1 MEILDIAPFCLTC
14 EWYCKPFWSVNSP
27 CKGCPHSVLKYFDKP
42 RHEYEYTSTTT
53 TTTNGSKLTYNFGK
67 TTGDVHVT
75 EEKTP
80 EFVKDLPSAE
90 EYQKSLEQFIS
101 NETWSEPKYLCPK
114 CGEGGMRR
122 REDIV
127 LASYPPQ
134 RLYEC
139 DKCGHTEY
147 QFG

>member
-1 MEILDIAPFCLTC
+1 MEVMDINPCLTC
-14 EWYCKPFWSVNSP
+14 EWNGKPYWSIISP
-27 CKGCPHSVLKYFDKP
+27 CKSCPYNPFRYP
-42 RHEYEYTSTTT
+42 RTARNYISTTT
-53 TTTNGSKLTYNFGK
+53 TTTSGTNLIYNSGE
-67 TTGDVHVT
+67 TTGDVHVI

-90 EYQKSLEQFIS
+90 EYQKSLKQFIF
-101 NETWSEPKYLCPK
+101 NEAWSEPKYLCPK
-114 CGEGGMRR
+114 CGKGGMRR

>member
-1 MEILDIAPFCLTC
+1 MEIMDINPCLTC
-14 EWYCKPFWSVNSP
+14 EWNGKPYCSVVSP
-27 CKGCPHSVLKYFDKP
+27 CESCPHSLLKHPKP
-42 RHEYEYTSTTT
+42 AQTYTSTTT
-53 TTTNGSKLTYNFGK
+53 TITNGSKLTYNFGK

-80 EFVKDLPSAE
+80 EFIRNLPSVE
-90 EYQKSLEQFIS
+90 EYQKSLGQFTF
-101 NETWSEPKYLCPK
+101 NEEWSEPKYLCPK

-127 LASYPPQ
+127 FTSYPPQ

>member
-1 MEILDIAPFCLTC
+1 MEFMDINPCLTC
-14 EWYCKPFWSVNSP
+14 EWNGKPYWSLVSP
-27 CKGCPHSVLKYFDKP
+27 CASCPHKHP
-42 RHEYEYTSTTT
+42 AQTNISTTT

-90 EYQKSLEQFIS
+90 EYQKSLEQFIF
-101 NETWSEPKYLCPK
+101 NEAWSEPKYLCPK

>member
-1 MEILDIAPFCLTC
+1 MEVMDINPCLTC
-14 EWYCKPFWSVNSP
+14 EWNGKPYCSVVSP
-27 CKGCPHSVLKYFDKP
+27 CASCPYKYP
-42 RHEYEYTSTTT
+42 AQTYISTTT
-53 TTTNGSKLTYNFGK
+53 TLTNGSKLTYNFGK
-67 TTGDVHVT
+67 TTGDVHVI

-90 EYQKSLEQFIS
+90 EYQKSLKQFIF
-101 NETWSEPKYLCPK
+101 NEAWSEPKYLCPK

>member
-1 MEILDIAPFCLTC
+1 MEVMDINPCLTC
-14 EWYCKPFWSVNSP
+14 EWNSKPYCSIISP
-27 CKGCPHSVLKYFDKP
+27 CARCPYKYP
-42 RHEYEYTSTTT
+42 TQTYISTTT
-53 TTTNGSKLTYNFGK
+53 TLTNGSNLTYNFGK

-90 EYQKSLEQFIS
+90 EYQKSLEQFIP

>member
-1 MEILDIAPFCLTC
+1 MEIMNENPCLTC
-14 EWYCKPFWSVNSP
+14 EWNGKPYWSIISP
-27 CKGCPHSVLKYFDKP
+27 CKSCPYNLLGYP
-42 RHEYEYTSTTT
+42 QPARTYTPTTV
-53 TTTNGSKLTYNFGK
+53 TTTNDSNLTYNFGK
-67 TTGDVHVT
+67 TTDDVHVT

-80 EFVKDLPSAE
+80 EFVKDLPTAE
-90 EYQKSLEQFIS
+90 EYQKSLEQFIF
-101 NETWSEPKYLCPK
+101 NKEWSEPKYLCPK
-114 CGEGGMRR
+114 CGKGGMRR

-127 LASYPPQ
+127 LDSYPPQ